1 MKKIAY
7 LRGRWVG
14 AAGLGFGQP
23 AAANLLSW
31 DAGKVGLEIENGG
44 AVEHVETADV
54 QGIAFTAEEFDDGES
69 DGIWAAR
76 GAGGEDAVWAV
87 IDGRSAEQLII
98 FGAVEDPDDEQVR
111 EAFDV
116 GEAEGEL
123 REDFEEAFGIVPGAW
138 TFGDLLGVVV
148 WTFYMSDGL
157 GRKHGVGSSFDSVYE
172 V

>member
-7 LRGRWVG
+7 LRGGWVG

-23 AAANLLSW
+23 AAAYLLSW

-54 QGIAFTAEEFDDGES
+54 QGIAIAAEEFDDGES

-76 GAGGEDAVWAV
+76 RAGGEDAVRAV
-87 IDGRSAEQLII
+87 VDGRSAEQLII

-123 REDFEEAFGIVPGAW
+123 REDFEDAFGFVLGAG
-138 TFGDLLGVVV
+138 TFWDLLSVVV
-148 WTFYMSDGL
+148 GTFYVSDGL
-157 GRKHGVGSSFDSVYE
+157 RGKHDVVPSFNYA
-172 V
+172 